1 MAWKSSKKRPAWLQ
15 TKPDQ
20 GGREKRYFAL
30 YRNNKTR
37 LYPSKIGTLD
47 GKFSR
52 LVPTAISKAED
63 DAVSVMVKSEITGK
77 IWKVEATVGQSVSQ
91 DDQIIVIESMKME
104 IPVLAPT
111 QGVVRE
117 IRVAEGEEVKEGQIV
132 AVIG

>member
-1 MAWKSSKKRPAWLQ
+1 MYL
-15 TKPDQ
+15 
-20 GGREKRYFAL
+20 
-30 YRNNKTR
+30 
-37 LYPSKIGTLD
+37 SKIDTLNAKP
-47 GKFSR
+47 GQQG
-52 LVPTAISKAED
+52 PTAISKAED

-117 IRVAEGEEVKEGQIV
+117 IRVAEGEDVKEGQVV